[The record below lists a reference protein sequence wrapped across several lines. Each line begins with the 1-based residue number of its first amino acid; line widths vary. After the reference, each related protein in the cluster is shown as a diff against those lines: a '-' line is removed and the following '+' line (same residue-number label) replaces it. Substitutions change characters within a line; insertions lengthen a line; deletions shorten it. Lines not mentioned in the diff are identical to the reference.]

1 MYFTTPLPLATK
13 NYDILT
19 IFIFCL
25 SALLSVWQAAAVLM
39 AMTTTTKTKTKNN
52 KSGNGN
58 ADEKDEDCSEFHYLQ
73 SIGREN
79 EYLTY
84 VDTEMV
90 AELKQLELDAK
101 SKLETLVKRA
111 KNAWNTV
118 EQCDKLLESL
128 KKEQETT
135 TASAAAGS
143 SSKAA
148 ALLIEQKIRDTIVTL
163 STALTEAAECDDAL
177 QRWSHD
183 LAHTSRVELTN
194 VFGTALQR
202 DIAVTTQQLQLKAL
216 ASYQINEHVQ
226 RVVAL
231 QNESSS
237 SWSLLDNPA
246 GEDHTD
252 DTLDTSSSSSDSKE
266 DHVYESF
273 FAGNSQATTTTT
285 RKGLDDDAPT
295 VDTSMSSASSSSSS
309 AASSPDQ
316 LRQHNDTTVTVKMT
330 TDDSIDVDIDD
341 LLTKYHNKNNNKNN
355 KKVVA
360 DDDDDDLDNGYVSV

>member
-1 MYFTTPLPLATK
+1 
-13 NYDILT
+13 
-19 IFIFCL
+19 
-25 SALLSVWQAAAVLM
+25 M
-39 AMTTTTKTKTKNN
+39 AMTTTTKKKTKNN
-52 KSGNGN
+52 KNGYSD
-58 ADEKDEDCSEFHYLQ
+58 AEEKDEDGSEFHYLQ

-84 VDTEMV
+84 VDTEM
-90 AELKQLELDAK
+90 ATSLKQLELDAK
-101 SKLETLVKRA
+101 SKLDNLVKRA
-111 KNAWNTV
+111 KIAWNTV
-118 EQCDKLLESL
+118 EQSDKLLESL

-135 TASAAAGS
+135 TVAAVAAGS
-143 SSKAA
+143 SSKAT
-148 ALLIEQKIRDTIVTL
+148 ALLIEQKIRDTIVIL

-183 LAHTSRVELTN
+183 LSYTSRVELTK

-226 RVVAL
+226 RVVMTAS
-231 QNESSS
+231 QDEKSS

-273 FAGNSQATTTTT
+273 FAGNGQATTTTT